1 MSLGEDF
8 SLYHLQAT
16 EALILF
22 GVDVVLCK
30 VGQALIR
37 HLCLLVNVGAAVFNS
52 ETMTSRNSS
61 PHGEKKLISE
71 AANL

>member
-8 SLYHLQAT
+8 SLHHLQAT
-16 EALILF
+16 ETLILF

-37 HLCLLVNVGAAVFNS
+37 QLCLLVNVGAAVFNS
-52 ETMTSRNSS
+52 ETMAQETHHLMEREN
-61 PHGEKKLISE
+61 ISE